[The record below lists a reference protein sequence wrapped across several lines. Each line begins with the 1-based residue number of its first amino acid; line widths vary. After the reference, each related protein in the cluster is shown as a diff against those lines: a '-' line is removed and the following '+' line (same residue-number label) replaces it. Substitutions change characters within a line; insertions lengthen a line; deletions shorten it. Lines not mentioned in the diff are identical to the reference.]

1 MKLQEFE
8 VCKYRYLRKAYE
20 VISANSI
27 SIYGVY
33 IKPYE
38 LGMELGFD
46 ENLVY
51 RIVDDL
57 VFRGLL
63 ESTLG
68 MQSIALN
75 QYTIDFLTKQE
86 AVESSKSTYDCY
98 YLTST
103 EYDELIATEKPF
115 TPHYR
120 VYLRIEILSKYTADI
135 FDGKILCKSS
145 NNKFDYAT
153 SDNSRSNSIIR
164 GIKQNRSG
172 NFTFDG
178 ITFFVA
184 SNMRTGATKELEF
197 TFTKVDYMKNEQ
209 RVSIQGITNSVVN
222 VMQDSNNNQVQIGR
236 ENLSPY
242 LLISELRTTM
252 RELLNELNETNQKS
266 LVVAIDYLE
275 DLIKNGDTDTGPV
288 IIRQVKEILKSIPTE
303 TISSILSE
311 PIIKYL
317 GL

>member
-1 MKLQEFE
+1 
-8 VCKYRYLRKAYE
+8 
-20 VISANSI
+20 
-27 SIYGVY
+27 
-33 IKPYE
+33 
-38 LGMELGFD
+38 
-46 ENLVY
+46 
-51 RIVDDL
+51 
-57 VFRGLL
+57 
-63 ESTLG
+63 
-68 MQSIALN
+68 
-75 QYTIDFLTKQE
+75 
-86 AVESSKSTYDCY
+86 
-98 YLTST
+98 
-103 EYDELIATEKPF
+103 
-115 TPHYR
+115 
-120 VYLRIEILSKYTADI
+120 
-135 FDGKILCKSS
+135 
-145 NNKFDYAT
+145 
-153 SDNSRSNSIIR
+153 
-164 GIKQNRSG
+164 
-172 NFTFDG
+172 
-178 ITFFVA
+178 
-184 SNMRTGATKELEF
+184 
-197 TFTKVDYMKNEQ
+197 MKNEQ